1 MIQPKIRARLS
12 PESVKERTF
21 LRAEI
26 QGELV
31 QRSFEAILTAE
42 DLERHDASGD
52 GARLPAEL
60 TED

>member
-1 MIQPKIRARLS
+1 MRGCH